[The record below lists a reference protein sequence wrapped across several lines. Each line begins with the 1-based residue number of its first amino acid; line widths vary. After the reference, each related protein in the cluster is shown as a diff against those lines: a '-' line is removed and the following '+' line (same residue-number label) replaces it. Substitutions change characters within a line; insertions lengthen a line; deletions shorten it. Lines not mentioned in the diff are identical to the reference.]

1 MPSPGVRRRGLWP
14 LPARASAASRCPAGG
29 AGRARG
35 AAAARAAGAE
45 SGRAGAAGR
54 AQAVAGGAGRG
65 GTYQQ
70 PPGGGRR
77 DAPSHAAPPRPTG
90 TPRDARSASASPAKR
105 GGIEGGEATGP
116 GAGGGGGGGGRGGGA
131 WHTRPAFPR
140 PPLPAAGG
148 AARSER
154 AGAARP
160 APLSDTGSVWGGAG
174 GAGSGTG
181 RDRPGFVAAAAASR
195 VRSMAGA
202 GAAAEAAAGF
212 PPSPPPPARRE
223 LFVAAGGGASPRW
236 WQRRRRRLLR
246 SALPPGPGLGLLGL
260 VFSHFCC
267 SALAGPVVDPH
278 VTAVWGKKVALK
290 CVIDVNETITQ
301 VSWEKIYGKSSE
313 TIAVHHPEYG
323 ISVQGE
329 YQGRVAFKNYSLTD
343 ATIIIKN
350 VSFSDAGEYVCK
362 AVTFPLGNIQSS
374 TSVTVLVE
382 PVVSLRKGPNTLID
396 GANRTVAATCTAA
409 TGKPAA
415 QIDWEGGLG
424 EMESTSTLFPNET
437 VTVVS
442 HYVIVPTRFA
452 RGRRITCVVRH
463 PAFAKEM
470 RYPYVLDIQ
479 YAPEVSVTGY
489 DGNWFIGRGNVQLKC
504 NADANPLPM
513 EFMWSRLDGQW
524 PEGLLAVNN
533 TLQFCSPLT
542 YNYTGTYIC
551 KVTNALGQKSDQKT
565 IYILDPPTTTTR
577 LPTVPWHPSTDG
589 TTGLATEPR
598 IIHFPTS
605 TLPTKQDD
613 TWGIVVGCVVGGILL
628 LLLLGTLG
636 GAFYYK
642 RRKTFRGDYFAK
654 SYIPPSDMQ
663 KESQIDV
670 LQSDDM
676 SSYPGSIKKE
686 TKHPMNLIS
695 KDYLEDPGKP
705 ELNNV
710 DNTNRYQDHY
720 ERPMDYHEGG
730 TFGMGFMHGEFYE
743 DDDFV
748 SHLDGAVISRREWY
762 V

>member
-1 MPSPGVRRRGLWP
+1 MVSSNDLPSEDSNSQIRGKDQN
-14 LPARASAASRCPAGG
+14 C
-29 AGRARG
+29 
-35 AAAARAAGAE
+35 
-45 SGRAGAAGR
+45 
-54 AQAVAGGAGRG
+54 
-65 GTYQQ
+65 
-70 PPGGGRR
+70 
-77 DAPSHAAPPRPTG
+77 
-90 TPRDARSASASPAKR
+90 
-105 GGIEGGEATGP
+105 GIGCYT
-116 GAGGGGGGGGRGGGA
+116 
-131 WHTRPAFPR
+131 
-140 PPLPAAGG
+140 
-148 AARSER
+148 
-154 AGAARP
+154 
-160 APLSDTGSVWGGAG
+160 
-174 GAGSGTG
+174 
-181 RDRPGFVAAAAASR
+181 
-195 VRSMAGA
+195 
-202 GAAAEAAAGF
+202 
-212 PPSPPPPARRE
+212 
-223 LFVAAGGGASPRW
+223 
-236 WQRRRRRLLR
+236 
-246 SALPPGPGLGLLGL
+246 
-260 VFSHFCC
+260 
-267 SALAGPVVDPH
+267 
-278 VTAVWGKKVALK
+278 TANL
-290 CVIDVNETITQ
+290 
-301 VSWEKIYGKSSE
+301 
-313 TIAVHHPEYG
+313 
-323 ISVQGE
+323 
-329 YQGRVAFKNYSLTD
+329 SLTELVTQMGHSKT
-343 ATIIIKN
+343 AQPWF
-350 VSFSDAGEYVCK
+350 VSEA
-362 AVTFPLGNIQSS
+362 P
-374 TSVTVLVE
+374 VE
-382 PVVSLRKGPNTLID
+382 PVVSLTKGPNPLID
-396 GANRTVAATCTAA
+396 GANRTIAATCTAA

-452 RGRRITCVVRH
+452 RGRHITCVVRH
-463 PAFAKEM
+463 PAFEKEI

-513 EFMWSRLDGQW
+513 EFMWTRLDGQW

-533 TLQFCSPLT
+533 TLQFSSPLT

-551 KVTNALGQKSDQKT
+551 KVTNALGQRSDQKT

-598 IIHFPTS
+598 IINFPTS

-613 TWGIVVGCVVGGILL
+613 TWGIVVGCVVGGVLL
-628 LLLLGTLG
+628 LLLLGTLV
-636 GAFYYK
+636 GAVYYK

-676 SSYPGSIKKE
+676 GSYPGSIKKE

-705 ELNNV
+705 ELNNI
-710 DNTNRYQDHY
+710 DNTNRYQDRY

-748 SHLDGAVISRREWY
+748 SHLDGAVISRRECLKCEVLNMIGGLKVCFDQY
-762 V
+762 VPFKQTSSVAVAGAVIGAVLALFIITIFVTVLLTPRKKRPAYLDKVIDLPPTHKPASFEERTLSVPQKEAMLQKEHFALQSPYIERDAGNLQHMKAVNGRQLTCEAEEPQEQEGLQPMYPVYQQTYCKNWSNRYPQNSGPGRVYINPREHYV

>member
-1 MPSPGVRRRGLWP
+1 
-14 LPARASAASRCPAGG
+14 
-29 AGRARG
+29 
-35 AAAARAAGAE
+35 
-45 SGRAGAAGR
+45 
-54 AQAVAGGAGRG
+54 
-65 GTYQQ
+65 
-70 PPGGGRR
+70 
-77 DAPSHAAPPRPTG
+77 
-90 TPRDARSASASPAKR
+90 
-105 GGIEGGEATGP
+105 
-116 GAGGGGGGGGRGGGA
+116 
-131 WHTRPAFPR
+131 
-140 PPLPAAGG
+140 
-148 AARSER
+148 
-154 AGAARP
+154 
-160 APLSDTGSVWGGAG
+160 
-174 GAGSGTG
+174 
-181 RDRPGFVAAAAASR
+181 
-195 VRSMAGA
+195 MAGA
-202 GAAAEAAAGF
+202 GAAAEAAAGAF
-212 PPSPPPPARRE
+212 PASPPPPTRRE
-223 LFVAAGGGASPRW
+223 LFLAAGGGASPRL
-236 WQRRRRRLLR
+236 WQRRRRLLR
-246 SALPPGPGLGLLGL
+246 SAVPPGPGLGLLGL
-260 VFSHFCC
+260 VFSRFCC

-290 CVIDVNETITQ
+290 CIIDVNETITQ
-301 VSWEKIYGKSSE
+301 VSWEKIYGKSSQ

-343 ATIIIKN
+343 ATIILKN

-362 AVTFPLGNIQSS
+362 AVTFPLGNTQSS
-374 TSVTVLVE
+374 TTVTVL
-382 PVVSLRKGPNTLID
+382 
-396 GANRTVAATCTAA
+396 
-409 TGKPAA
+409 
-415 QIDWEGGLG
+415 
-424 EMESTSTLFPNET
+424 

-452 RGRRITCVVRH
+452 RGRLITCVVRH
-463 PAFAKEM
+463 PTLEKEM
-470 RYPYVLDIQ
+470 RYPFMLDIQ

-489 DGNWFIGRGNVQLKC
+489 DGNWFIGRANVQLKC

-513 EFMWSRLDGQW
+513 EFMWTRLDGQW

-533 TLQFCSPLT
+533 TLQFSSPLT

-598 IIHFPTS
+598 IINFPTS

-613 TWGIVVGCVVGGILL
+613 TWGIVVGCVVGGVLL
-628 LLLLGTLG
+628 LLLLGTLV
-636 GAFYYK
+636 GAVYYK

-670 LQSDDM
+670 LQSDEM
-676 SSYPGSIKKE
+676 GSYPGSITKE

-710 DNTNRYQDHY
+710 DNTNRYQDRY

-730 TFGMGFMHGEFYE
+730 TFGMSFMHGEFYE